1 VAVGGF
7 VACQHWAVL
16 TRPRVVAHR
25 GASEIE
31 AEHTLAAYHR
41 AVDDGADG
49 VECDV
54 RLTRDGVLV
63 CVHDRRIDRT
73 SSGRGIVSA
82 LELSDLSDLDFGS
95 WHYAA
100 GAEGNTGRDEHEA
113 PDRDRSGVLTLSRL
127 LEAAVDRGQPLEL
140 AIETKHPT
148 RYAGLVEIALVELL
162 ARFGLDHPGPDDPVQ
177 PRVMS
182 FAFSSLRR
190 LRAMAPALP
199 TVFLMDRVPLRY
211 RDGSLPSFADAAG
224 PAVRILRTHPSYV
237 EKVHQAGGEVHV
249 WTVDDPGDVELMCEL
264 GVDVII
270 TNRPGAVLAQL
281 ADLAPRC

>member
-1 VAVGGF
+1 M
-7 VACQHWAVL
+7 L

-41 AVDDGADG
+41 AVDEGAEG

-82 LELSDLSDLDFGS
+82 LELADLADLDFGS
-95 WHYAA
+95 WHYSA
-100 GAEGNTGRDEHEA
+100 GPAGNSGRDELEA
-113 PDRDRSGVLTLSRL
+113 PDRDRNDVLTLARL
-127 LEAAVDRGQPLEL
+127 LEAAVDRGKPLEL

-162 ARFGLDHPGPDDPVQ
+162 ARFGLDRPGPDNPVQ

-190 LRAMAPALP
+190 LRAMAPGLP

-211 RDGSLPSFADAAG
+211 RDGSLPGFADAAG
-224 PAVRILRTHPSYV
+224 PAIRVLRAHPSYV
-237 EKVHQAGGEVHV
+237 EKVHAAGGEVHV
-249 WTVDDPGDVELMCEL
+249 WTVDDPADVKLMCEL

-270 TNRPGAVLAQL
+270 TNRPGQVLEQL
-281 ADLAPRC
+281 AELAPRC

>member
-1 VAVGGF
+1 
-7 VACQHWAVL
+7 
-16 TRPRVVAHR
+16 VVAHR

-31 AEHTLAAYHR
+31 AEHTLAAYQR
-41 AVDDGADG
+41 AVDEGADG

-82 LELSDLSDLDFGS
+82 LELADLSDLDFGS
-95 WHYAA
+95 WHYSSAPGANA
-100 GAEGNTGRDEHEA
+100 GLDEHEA
-113 PDRDRSGVLTLSRL
+113 PDRDRSGVLTLARL
-127 LEAAVDRGQPLEL
+127 LEVVVDRGQPLEL
-140 AIETKHPT
+140 VIETKHPT

-162 ARFGLDHPGPDDPVQ
+162 TRFGLHRPGPDDPVQ

-182 FAFSSLRR
+182 FAFSSIRR
-190 LRAMAPALP
+190 LRAMAPGVP

-211 RDGSLPSFADAAG
+211 RDGSLPAFADAAG
-224 PAVRILRTHPSYV
+224 PAVRVLRAHPSYV
-237 EKVHQAGGEVHV
+237 EKVHAAGSEVHV
-249 WTVDDPGDVELMCEL
+249 WTVDEPDDVELMCEL

-270 TNRPGAVLAQL
+270 TNRPGQVLAQL
-281 ADLAPRC
+281 AELAPRC